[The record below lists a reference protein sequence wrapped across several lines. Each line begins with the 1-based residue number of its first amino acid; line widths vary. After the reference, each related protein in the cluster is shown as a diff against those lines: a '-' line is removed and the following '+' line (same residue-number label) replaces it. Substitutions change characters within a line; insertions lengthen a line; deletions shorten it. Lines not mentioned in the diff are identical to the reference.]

1 MREDRQ
7 LEGVGTGGSGGYAWR
22 ARGGPSCR
30 APGVEGTALSLACPT
45 SSCLAWSTCP
55 RLCPLPP
62 APAMARPSHL
72 SPDLA
77 RRLSPGSLCL
87 QGCASGKHSQ
97 STPGRGHSTSK
108 GLESGRRGVCRAQ
121 AVTCGRWDDNLCL
134 VHMGISFMQKPGSV
148 HLLCAGPSGKHKRSF
163 CPVGR
168 KSAFSTRDQG

>member
-1 MREDRQ
+1 MEDEGRQ
-7 LEGVGTGGSGGYAWR
+7 AAGGGGHRWVGRVCVESTGWPQLLGARYGRHSIVLGLPHIQLFGVVY
-22 ARGGPSCR
+22 
-30 APGVEGTALSLACPT
+30 LSWPVPT
-45 SSCLAWSTCP
+45 
-55 RLCPLPP
+55 

-77 RRLSPGSLCL
+77 RRLSPGPLRL
-87 QGCASGKHSQ
+87 RGCASGEHSQ

-108 GLESGRRGVCRAQ
+108 GLEPGRGGACRVQ

-134 VHMGISFMQKPGSV
+134 VHMGVSFMQKPGSV

-168 KSAFSTRDQG
+168 KGAFSTRDQG